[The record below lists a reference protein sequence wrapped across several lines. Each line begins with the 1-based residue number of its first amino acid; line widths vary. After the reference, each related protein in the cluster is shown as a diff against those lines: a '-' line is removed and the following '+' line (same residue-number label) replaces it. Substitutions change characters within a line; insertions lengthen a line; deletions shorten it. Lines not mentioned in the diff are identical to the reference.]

1 MRENQTA
8 LYQAGRWFRNTIMTS
23 AVLTLG
29 RASFRAKPGCLDDR
43 QPCNQVCR
51 IDTKKCEHYYPAW
64 RQCVMPGYH
73 PEILNLHGG

>member
-1 MRENQTA
+1 
-8 LYQAGRWFRNTIMTS
+8 MTGV
-23 AVLTLG
+23 VLALG